1 MNSQR
6 FRAAAA
12 TASKSARSIR
22 LNSKDR
28 AQYIL
33 LMMLKKK
40 IALVTGRS
48 QGLMNNTFRT
58 PDLGEFR
65 MSRFEDQGQIGT
77 GKYGLSFVDC
87 DAEFSENFV
96 VSSLGEMVNADRQ
109 SFRWGVG

>member
-12 TASKSARSIR
+12 STTASKSARSIR

-58 PDLGEFR
+58 LLIWG
-65 MSRFEDQGQIGT
+65 
-77 GKYGLSFVDC
+77 
-87 DAEFSENFV
+87 NF
-96 VSSLGEMVNADRQ
+96 G
-109 SFRWGVG
+109 

>member
-1 MNSQR
+1 MVILLRKILAQNPLKHRDRIHRRAGSVRDRQGAIVSMNSQR
-6 FRAAAA
+6 FRRAAA

-58 PDLGEFR
+58 LLIWG
-65 MSRFEDQGQIGT
+65 
-77 GKYGLSFVDC
+77 
-87 DAEFSENFV
+87 NF
-96 VSSLGEMVNADRQ
+96 G
-109 SFRWGVG
+109 